1 MTRLLAG
8 MAFFM
13 LVTAQ
18 ATAETPY
25 DRKLEQAVMRIVAAK
40 MGDIRGGF
48 SYAQTPQLIRAPSVP
63 FAAPREEA
71 SAGAKDAG

>member
-1 MTRLLAG
+1 MRRLLAS
-8 MAFFM
+8 MAFVM

-63 FAAPREEA
+63 FEVPRDEA
-71 SAGAKDAG
+71 SATPKDAG

>member
-1 MTRLLAG
+1 MRRLLAS

-40 MGDIRGGF
+40 MGNIRGGF

-63 FAAPREEA
+63 FAPPREQA
-71 SAGAKDAG
+71 SATPKDAG